1 MQYVSISSAQIQLF
15 IFQRNNGA
23 YSSLIAPA
31 NKPNPFP
38 FVGHR
43 NTDADI
49 IIRSL
54 ICITDSLNLLI
65 EQEMQIWA
73 QSGQETVSKK
83 LCLFL
88 LR

>member
-1 MQYVSISSAQIQLF
+1 MQYVSITSARIQLF

-23 YSSLIAPA
+23 RSSLIAPTD
-31 NKPNPFP
+31 KPNPFP

-54 ICITDSLNLLI
+54 ICITDRLILLI

-73 QSGQETVSKK
+73 
-83 LCLFL
+83 
-88 LR
+88 